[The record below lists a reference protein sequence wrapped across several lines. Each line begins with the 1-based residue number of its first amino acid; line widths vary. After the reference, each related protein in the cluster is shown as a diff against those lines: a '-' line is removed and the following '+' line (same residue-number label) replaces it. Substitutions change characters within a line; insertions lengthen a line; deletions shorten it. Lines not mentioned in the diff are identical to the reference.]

1 MKVLGNGNLS
11 VLKFNREYCT
21 VYKLFDSV
29 FGEAQMVQWNGKSKE
44 TKALR
49 KKKSLHIKRLIVSYL
64 RCIILKLL
72 LVFISFDISVIFIVY
87 LQVD

>member
-1 MKVLGNGNLS
+1 MTSGSFHMEMVTTKGMDQRN
-11 VLKFNREYCT
+11 F
-21 VYKLFDSV
+21 YKLFDPV

-49 KKKSLHIKRLIVSYL
+49 KKKSLHIKRLIVSHL
-64 RCIILKLL
+64 RCIILKWL

-87 LQVD
+87 LHVN